1 MSNPWIEE
9 FWRTLAIAGIS
20 LLIGWAFGAIVP
32 ALLLGLGVYAGWHM
46 RQVYRLERWLRHGK
60 RFHPPEARGIW
71 EEIFQHIYRLQQRN
85 RKRKRKLGGML
96 NRFQQATAALPDAT
110 VVLSDGEHIEWWND
124 AAETLLGLSYP
135 RDVGQHIANLVRY
148 PAFVAYL
155 RSGRFDAPV
164 QLPAPGNQQLT
175 LSLRLIP
182 YAGDQRLLV
191 ARDITRLQQLE
202 RMRRDFVANVSHEL
216 RTPLTVVSGYLESLI
231 EDDDEAALRWRRTL
245 QSMHGQSKR
254 MEGIVEDLLMLSRLE
269 TREQPEHQAPVAVPG
284 LLAQVREDAQ
294 RLSGEQAH
302 QITLEAD
309 AELWLLGAESELR
322 SLFSNLAFNA
332 VRYTPAGG
340 LIQMR
345 WYADGAGAHFS
356 IQDTGIGI
364 AAQHIPRLTERFYRV
379 DVGRS
384 RGSGGTG
391 LGLAIVKHVLLRH
404 DGQLEID
411 SQPGKGSTFRC
422 VFAPGRIHRQ
432 TRLEAG
438 GKGS

>member
-1 MSNPWIEE
+1 M
-9 FWRTLAIAGIS
+9 AIAIVS
-20 LLIGWAFGAIVP
+20 LLIGWLLGAVSLT
-32 ALLLGLGVYAGWHM
+32 LLLGLGVYAGWHM

-60 RFHPPEARGIW
+60 RFHPPEAQGVW
-71 EEIFQHIYRLQQRN
+71 EEIFQLIYRLQQRN
-85 RKRKRKLGGML
+85 RKRKRKLGSML

-110 VVLSDGEHIEWWND
+110 VVLTEGEHIDWWND
-124 AAETLLGLSYP
+124 AAEQLLGLHYP
-135 RDVGQHIANLVRY
+135 RDVGQHVGNLIRN

-155 RSGRFDAPV
+155 HAENIDTPI
-164 QLPAPGNQQLT
+164 QMPAPGDQQLT
-175 LSLRLIP
+175 LSVLLIR
-182 YAGDQRLLV
+182 YGNDQRLLV
-191 ARDITRLQQLE
+191 ARDVTRIHQLE

-216 RTPLTVVSGYLESLI
+216 RTPLTVVSGYLEALI
-231 EDDDEAALRWRRTL
+231 EEDDEAARRWRRTL
-245 QSMHGQSKR
+245 TTMQEQSSR
-254 MEGIVEDLLMLSRLE
+254 MQGIVEDLLMLSRLE
-269 TREQPEHQAPVAVPG
+269 TQGHLEQLVPVAVPG

-294 RLSGEQAH
+294 RLSGNQAH

-309 AELWLLGAESELR
+309 PEVWLLGNESELR

-340 LIQMR
+340 HIQMR
-345 WYADGAGAHFS
+345 WYGDNEGAHFQ
-356 IQDTGIGI
+356 IQDSGIGV

-404 DGQLEID
+404 DGQLQVE

-422 VFAPGRIHRQ
+422 NFLPSQTYRQ
-432 TRLEAG
+432 ARPAVG
-438 GKGS
+438 

>member
-9 FWRTLAIAGIS
+9 LWRTLAIAGIS
-20 LLIGWAFGAIVP
+20 LLIGWAFGEIAL

-71 EEIFQHIYRLQQRN
+71 EEIFHHIYRLQQRN

-110 VVLSDGEHIEWWND
+110 VVLSDGERIEWWND
-124 AAETLLGLSYP
+124 AAEALLGLSYP
-135 RDVGQHIANLVRY
+135 RDVGQHVANLVRA
-148 PAFVAYL
+148 PAFVDYL
-155 RSGRFDAPV
+155 NSGDFETPI
-164 QLPAPGNQQLT
+164 QFPAPGNPQLT

-182 YAGDQRLLV
+182 YATDQRLLV
-191 ARDITRLQQLE
+191 ARDISRLQQLE

-216 RTPLTVVSGYLESLI
+216 RTPLTVVSGYLETLI
-231 EDDDEAALRWRRTL
+231 EEDDEAALRWRRTL
-245 QSMHGQSKR
+245 QAMHGQSKR

-269 TREQPEHQAPVAVPG
+269 TREQPEHQSPVAVPG
-284 LLAQVREDAQ
+284 LLAQMREDAQ

-302 QITLEAD
+302 RITLEAD
-309 AELWLLGAESELR
+309 SDLWLLGAENELR
-322 SLFSNLAFNA
+322 SLFSNLVFNA

-340 LIQMR
+340 DIR
-345 WYADGAGAHFS
+345 IGWYADPDGAHFS
-356 IQDTGIGI
+356 VQDTGIGI
-364 AAQHIPRLTERFYRV
+364 AAQHISRLTERFYRV

-404 DGQLEID
+404 EGRLEID
-411 SQPGKGSTFRC
+411 SEPGKGSTFRC
-422 VFAPGRIHRQ
+422 DFPPSRMHRQ
-432 TRLEAG
+432 TRTA
-438 GKGS
+438 